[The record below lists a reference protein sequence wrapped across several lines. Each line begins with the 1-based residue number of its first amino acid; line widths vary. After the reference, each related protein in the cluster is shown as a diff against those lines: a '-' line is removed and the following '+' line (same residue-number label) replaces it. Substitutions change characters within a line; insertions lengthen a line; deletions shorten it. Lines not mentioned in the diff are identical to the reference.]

1 MRAYERCER
10 GQKAVGVRLAV
21 DAADDLLVIQPVR
34 REKLLFQRN
43 VPLEDAVHQVAPQH
57 GPAALVAQHIAQRWD
72 VFQDF
77 AVAAQAGVRSRAE
90 DAGDALSAAPERP
103 RRAQQVR
110 FDRNVRRSE
119 VRFQLPA
126 QLLARLRE
134 GLAAPRA
141 VESHARHAVAW
152 RQFREGFA
160 YLFGRVLHG
169 VDPPRAHVCRPCA
182 VAGDPRAFGRS
193 AVGYKYHN
201 SKIRINLQIPEKS
214 HN

>member
-57 GPAALVAQHIAQRWD
+57 GPAALVAQHIAQRGD

-90 DAGDALSAAPERP
+90 DAGDALPTAPERP

-169 VDPPRAHVCRPCA
+169 VDPLRAHVCRPCA